1 MPTMFHYANVDDY
14 ISAQPQAVQ
23 PTLKK
28 LRKLIKATVPSGEE
42 VISYCMPA
50 IKKDGIV
57 VWYAAAKKHY
67 ALYPKAN
74 LIPLFKE
81 RLAPYDVAK
90 GTIRFPLDKP
100 LPYDLIKDI
109 VLFRVEE
116 NKQMAAAKEQVQAGK
131 KPKLQK
137 I

>member
-1 MPTMFHYANVDDY
+1 MPTMIHYASVDDY
-14 ISAQPQAVQ
+14 IAAQPQAVQ

-28 LRKLIKATVPSGEE
+28 LRKVIKAAVPGGEE

-74 LIPLFKE
+74 VLPLFKE
-81 RLAPYDVAK
+81 RLAPYDVDK

-100 LPYDLIKDI
+100 IPYDLVKDI

-116 NKQMAAAKEQVQAGK
+116 NKQLAAAKEQAQSAK
-131 KPKLQK
+131 KAKPQK
-137 I
+137 V